1 MDKQDSVPFYF
12 IKDLLYFFY
21 PNLHALSE
29 PQEDEYVIVKTET
42 WGRWSALLRAYFE
55 YPTSR
60 LYDIFSKL
68 KLTKEI

>member
-42 WGRWSALLRAYFE
+42 
-55 YPTSR
+55 
-60 LYDIFSKL
+60 
-68 KLTKEI
+68 